1 MAVRWLQADRVHA
14 INRPDRDSLFLY
26 NEFLSPQDYSD
37 EWMTQ
42 KHVGIQSA
50 VLFKSQII

>member
-42 KHVGIQSA
+42 KKICMHARCSSI
-50 VLFKSQII
+50 